1 MSNPLEVQ
9 MAWAVSRKKPFFV
22 GGRTIAELE
31 KTPLNRSLLGF
42 VVNDRQAPI
51 PLESHLV
58 LDGEQM
64 VGRVTSCEYSPTL
77 DKPVGLA
84 YAPCEKTEA
93 GSQIVIKSTGG
104 VRVTADVV
112 DLPFYDPDNRRQE
125 L

>member
-9 MAWAVSRKKPFFV
+9 MAWAISRKKPFFV

-31 KTPLNRSLLGF
+31 KAPLNRSLLGF

-51 PLESHLV
+51 PLESQLV
-58 LDGEQM
+58 LDGKQM
-64 VGRVTSCEYSPTL
+64 VGRVTSCEFSPTL

-84 YAPCEKTEA
+84 YAPCEKIKA

-112 DLPFYDPDNRRQE
+112 DLPFYDPGNRRQE

>member
-1 MSNPLEVQ
+1 MSNPMEVQ

-22 GGRTIAELE
+22 GGRTIAEFE
-31 KTPLNRSLLGF
+31 KAQLKRSLLGF

-58 LDGEQM
+58 LDGERM

-84 YAPCEKTEA
+84 YAPREKA
-93 GSQIVIKSTGG
+93 GAGNQIVIKSTGG

-112 DLPFYDPDNRRQE
+112 ELPFYDPDNRRQE